1 MVILEFKERLKSLR
15 KERKLTQSALGSILN
30 YGYTAISNYESGRN
44 EPSITDLKKIA
55 EFFDVSMD
63 YLLCVNDLMLKGT
76 TLNNSTSSRTYTQ
89 CLITIKGSC
98 WMISCVGCLKDKLS
112 HCPIQS
118 NSLKLH
124 KKPYHINPNLQTTD
138 YYNKKGKKLAF
149 LLRFFK
155 RPL

>member
-63 YLLCVNDLMLKGT
+63 YLLCVNDIR
-76 TLNNSTSSRTYTQ
+76 N
-89 CLITIKGSC
+89 
-98 WMISCVGCLKDKLS
+98 
-112 HCPIQS
+112 
-118 NSLKLH
+118 
-124 KKPYHINPNLQTTD
+124 PYVERD
-138 YYNKKGKKLAF
+138 
-149 LLRFFK
+149 
-155 RPL
+155 

>member
-63 YLLCVNDLMLKGT
+63 YLLCVNDIRNPYVERDYPEQFNEFNNIYTMLDNDKREM
-76 TLNNSTSSRTYTQ
+76 LDDFMRWMLDRQIKSVSSSKQ
-89 CLITIKGSC
+89 
-98 WMISCVGCLKDKLS
+98 
-112 HCPIQS
+112 
-118 NSLKLH
+118 SLKVAQETV
-124 KKPYHINPNLQTTD
+124 PY
-138 YYNKKGKKLAF
+138 KSKSSEK
-149 LLRFFK
+149 
-155 RPL
+155 

>member
-63 YLLCVNDLMLKGT
+63 YLLCVNDIRNPYIERDYPEQFNEFKNIYTMLD
-76 TLNNSTSSRTYTQ
+76 NNKREMLDDFMRWMLDRQIKSLSNTKQQLKVAQDTVPYKSKSTE
-89 CLITIKGSC
+89 
-98 WMISCVGCLKDKLS
+98 
-112 HCPIQS
+112 
-118 NSLKLH
+118 N
-124 KKPYHINPNLQTTD
+124 
-138 YYNKKGKKLAF
+138 
-149 LLRFFK
+149 
-155 RPL
+155 

>member
-63 YLLCVNDLMLKGT
+63 YLLCVNDIRNPYVERDYPEQFNEFKNIYTMLDNDKRE
-76 TLNNSTSSRTYTQ
+76 LLDDFMRWMLERQ
-89 CLITIKGSC
+89 IKS
-98 WMISCVGCLKDKLS
+98 LS
-112 HCPIQS
+112 
-118 NSLKLH
+118 N
-124 KKPYHINPNLQTTD
+124 T
-138 YYNKKGKKLAF
+138 
-149 LLRFFK
+149 
-155 RPL
+155 